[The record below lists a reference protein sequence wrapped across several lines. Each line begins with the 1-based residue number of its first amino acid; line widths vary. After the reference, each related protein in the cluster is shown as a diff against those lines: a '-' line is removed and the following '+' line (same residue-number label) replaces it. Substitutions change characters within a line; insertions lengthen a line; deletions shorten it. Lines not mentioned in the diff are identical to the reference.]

1 MRPTASLTLCLLV
14 GAAVLAVGNQPPG
27 KTQAVSPDRTAI
39 GAASFKAP
47 MIFTPAET
55 PGRAPMMAD
64 TVEFADEL
72 NSAMG
77 GAAFDAGLA
86 VPAQSSEE
94 SRDQGRAG
102 LDDLSHEMCTCAA
115 YFSLLSTVMESSAGS
130 AANAGA
136 AKRIKSNAQAMLSQG
151 INVANFIG
159 VDEKVATARVQVA
172 LKKMVETINDDP
184 GNSLQAMHTKYG
196 LPCGALLQQAP
207 QRFIALLKQYQAD

>member
-1 MRPTASLTLCLLV
+1 MRPTVSLTICLLV
-14 GAAVLAVGNQPPG
+14 GAGVLAVCNQPWA
-27 KTQAVSPDRTAI
+27 KTEAVSLAWTAI
-39 GAASFKAP
+39 EATSLKGQMISAP
-47 MIFTPAET
+47 EAT
-55 PGRAPMMAD
+55 PGQPPMMAD
-64 TVEFADEL
+64 RVVFRDEPTR
-72 NSAMG
+72 AMR
-77 GAAFDAGLA
+77 AAFDAHLA
-86 VPAQSSEE
+86 VSSEE

-136 AKRIKSNAQAMLSQG
+136 AERIKSNARAMLSQG

-172 LKKMVETINDDP
+172 LRKMVETINGDP

-196 LPCGALLQQAP
+196 LPCDALLQQAP
-207 QRFIALLKQYQAD
+207 QRFIGLLKQYQAD

>member
-1 MRPTASLTLCLLV
+1 MRPAVSLTLCLLV
-14 GAAVLAVGNQPPG
+14 GAAVLAVCNQPRL
-27 KTQAVSPDRTAI
+27 KSRAVSLDRTAI
-39 GAASFKAP
+39 EATSRKAQ
-47 MIFTPAET
+47 MIFTPAQT
-55 PGRAPMMAD
+55 PGQAPMMAD
-64 TVEFADEL
+64 AVVFADEL
-72 NSAMG
+72 NAAM
-77 GAAFDAGLA
+77 GAAFDAGLI

-115 YFSLLSTVMESSAGS
+115 YFSLLSTIMERSAGS
-130 AANAGA
+130 AANAAA

-172 LKKMVETINDDP
+172 LKKMVETINGDP

-196 LPCGALLQQAP
+196 LPCDALLQQAP